1 MANLNKVFL
10 MGNLT
15 RDPELRATTGGTNVC
30 KFGMAI
36 NRKWTGT
43 NGQAQESV
51 CFVDLTAFGRTAEL
65 INQYFT
71 KGKPIFVEG
80 RLEYSTWQ
88 SQDGQK
94 KNKLEV
100 IVENFQFLG
109 AREDGGGAGH
119 GGYVEPGHASRS
131 SSPSSNT
138 SHSDE
143 GYHEADVPF

>member
-15 RDPELRATTGGTNVC
+15 RDPELRATAGGTNVC
-30 KFGMAI
+30 KFGLAI
-36 NRKWTGT
+36 NRKWTGS

-51 CFVDLTAFGRTAEL
+51 CFVDVTAFGRQAEV
-65 INQYFT
+65 INQYCT
-71 KGKPIFVEG
+71 KGKPLFVEG

-100 IVENFQFLG
+100 IVENFQFIG
-109 AREDGGGAGH
+109 AAGSKEGGGGRAGKSDDARAPAEA
-119 GGYVEPGHASRS
+119 GGGFGE
-131 SSPSSNT
+131 
-138 SHSDE
+138 
-143 GYHEADVPF
+143 EAAGEIPF